1 MSPMIYKNTLIKIK
15 KSFGRYVSL
24 LIIVLVGVG
33 FYAGIQ
39 ASAPDFISMAD
50 NYYHEYNL
58 MDFKIVS
65 SMGLT
70 GEDVAALQSVNN
82 VKLVRP
88 SYSLDVIDKD
98 KAIRVHAMEDSV
110 NRANTAKLRAEERL
124 RQKQSIMEYY
134 HTQAALN
141 RAMNRLKITKRHN

>member
-70 GEDVAALQSVNN
+70 GGDVAALQAVNN

-98 KAIRVHAMEDSV
+98 KAIRVHALEDSV
-110 NRANTAKLRAEERL
+110 NEPRLIAGRMPKNNAECL
-124 RQKQSIMEYY
+124 ADSSIPGKKDSKVFIP
-134 HTQAALN
+134 A
-141 RAMNRLKITKRHN
+141 I